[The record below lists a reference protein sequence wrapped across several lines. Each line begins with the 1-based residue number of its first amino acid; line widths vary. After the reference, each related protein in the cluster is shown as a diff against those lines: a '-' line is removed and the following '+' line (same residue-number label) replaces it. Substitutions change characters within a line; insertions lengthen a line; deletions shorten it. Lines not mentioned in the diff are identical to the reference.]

1 MRSDKLNIFLS
12 FIASAVLLAS
22 CTKSLDEVPLNQITD
37 ATYWNQSS
45 DAVLFVTNLYTV
57 LPDQNFVYYE
67 GMSDNGIS
75 NDPTTRRFGNS
86 TQDASI
92 SSKEWAWSPI
102 RQVYEYF
109 ANVGKIPNMDTAL
122 RRRLDGEVYFVLAYR
137 YFIMATLYR
146 DIPLV
151 TKLYAQPSESDIPVS
166 PHAVV
171 IDSVLQWLNNAAAD
185 LPLSYSGSDLGRATQ
200 GAALA
205 LKSRVFLY
213 EGRWADAVTAAQAV
227 INLKQYSLY
236 PDYYGFFQK
245 DGNYSSE
252 DILSRGYTLGNN
264 TQNGLQSILG
274 SQTLMNGRNILD
286 PTSDLVN
293 DYESSNG
300 YYPYTKDPA
309 YSSTHPFDNRDPR
322 LTATVL
328 YPGVV
333 FPYPEFPDLNQ
344 YDPFNNSGDRMGG
357 DLGSM
362 SGFSWCK
369 NVDHYDYL
377 RNGANNWK
385 SFRYGEVLLNF
396 AEAQNEVSGPS
407 ADVLAA
413 LDLLRARAK
422 MPSTTATFAVNGW
435 SMDQPTLRTFIRHE
449 RRIELAGEGLRYFDI
464 LRWKAG
470 EQLLS
475 GPIYTI
481 DASAGIAAI
490 STAGGKTNTWPKTLI
505 ETRYFNNPKFY
516 VWPLP
521 QSAIDA
527 SQGILLQNPLWK

>member
-1 MRSDKLNIFLS
+1 M
-12 FIASAVLLAS
+12 AS
-22 CTKSLDEVPLNQITD
+22 CTKHLDEVPLNQITD
-37 ATYWNQSS
+37 ATYWNQPS
-45 DAVLFVTNLYTV
+45 DATLFVTNLYTV

-86 TQDASI
+86 TQDATI
-92 SSKEWAWSPI
+92 SSKEWAWGPI
-102 RQVYEYF
+102 RQAYEYF
-109 ANVGKIPNMDTAL
+109 ANVGKIPAMDTAL

-137 YFIMATLYR
+137 YFIMASLYR

-151 TKLYAQPSESDIPVS
+151 TKLYENPSQSDIPSS
-166 PHAVV
+166 PHAIV
-171 IDSVLQWLNNAAAD
+171 IDSVLQWLNLAVAD
-185 LPLSYSGSDLGRATQ
+185 LPLSYSGSDVGRITK

-205 LKSRVFLY
+205 LESRVYLY
-213 EGRWADAVTAAQAV
+213 EGRWAEAAAAAQAV
-227 INLKQYSLY
+227 MDLDQYSLY

-252 DILSRGYTLGNN
+252 DILSRGYALGNN
-264 TQNGLQSILG
+264 TQNGLRDILG

-286 PTSDLVN
+286 PTAELVN
-293 DYESSNG
+293 DYESKNG
-300 YYPYTKDPA
+300 YYPYTNDPA
-309 YSSTHPFDNRDPR
+309 YSATHPFDNRDPR
-322 LTATVL
+322 LTATIL
-328 YPGVV
+328 YPGVI
-333 FPYPEFPDLNQ
+333 FPYPEFPGQAQ

-357 DLGSM
+357 DLGSI

-396 AEAQNEVSGPS
+396 AEAQNEAAGPS
-407 ADVLAA
+407 AAVMAA
-413 LDLLRARAK
+413 LDSLRARAH
-422 MPSTTATFAVNGW
+422 MPSTAATFAVNGW
-435 SMDQPTLRTFIRHE
+435 TTDQVTLRAFIRHE

-464 LRWKAG
+464 LRWKTAD
-470 EQLLS
+470 QVLN

-516 VWPLP
+516 VWPIP
-521 QSAIDA
+521 QSAIDE
-527 SQGILLQNPLWK
+527 SKGILLQNSLWK